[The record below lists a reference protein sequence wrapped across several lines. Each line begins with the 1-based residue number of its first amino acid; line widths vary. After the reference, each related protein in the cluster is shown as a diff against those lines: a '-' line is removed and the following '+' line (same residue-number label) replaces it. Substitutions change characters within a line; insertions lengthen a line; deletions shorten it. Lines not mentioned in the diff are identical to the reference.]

1 MTMTADEMST
11 YWMPFTAN
19 RSFGK
24 APRLF
29 TAADGMFYSTDS
41 GHRVLDSIAGLWC
54 VNAGHARRPII
65 DAIKESAERLDF
77 ASSFQVSHPAAF
89 ELSQMIVARSPMP
102 DGNVFLSNSG
112 SEAVDTALKI
122 ARGYFAMKGEARR
135 KRLIGR
141 TRGYHGMGWGG
152 LSVGGIGRHRRDF
165 EPLIGQVDHIRHPY
179 DPAVSRFSRGQP
191 EKGVDYADDL
201 TDLLTLHDPATVAAV
216 IVEPVAGSAGVF
228 PPPVGYLEKLR
239 AVCDQHGILLI
250 FDEVITGFGRIG
262 ARFAANRFGVQ
273 PDIITCAKGLSN
285 GAVPIGATI
294 VSKAIHDAYMENS
307 SEEIELAHGYT
318 YSGHPLAC
326 AAAIATIR
334 LFDEEGLW
342 TRVTAL
348 EGAFESAMHGLK
360 EQKLV
365 TDVRNIGLLAGIDL
379 APVAGQRGARAKR
392 IADLCFDRGVLV
404 RSSGDTLVISPPLII
419 EVGQI
424 DLIATTI
431 AGALDDCT

>member
-1 MTMTADEMST
+1 
-11 YWMPFTAN
+11 
-19 RSFGK
+19 
-24 APRLF
+24 
-29 TAADGMFYSTDS
+29 
-41 GHRVLDSIAGLWC
+41 
-54 VNAGHARRPII
+54 
-65 DAIKESAERLDF
+65 
-77 ASSFQVSHPAAF
+77 
-89 ELSQMIVARSPMP
+89 
-102 DGNVFLSNSG
+102 
-112 SEAVDTALKI
+112 
-122 ARGYFAMKGEARR
+122 
-135 KRLIGR
+135 
-141 TRGYHGMGWGG
+141 
-152 LSVGGIGRHRRDF
+152 
-165 EPLIGQVDHIRHPY
+165 
-179 DPAVSRFSRGQP
+179 
-191 EKGVDYADDL
+191 
-201 TDLLTLHDPATVAAV
+201 
-216 IVEPVAGSAGVF
+216 
-228 PPPVGYLEKLR
+228 
-239 AVCDQHGILLI
+239 VCDQHGILLI

-307 SEEIELAHGYT
+307 REEIELAHGYT